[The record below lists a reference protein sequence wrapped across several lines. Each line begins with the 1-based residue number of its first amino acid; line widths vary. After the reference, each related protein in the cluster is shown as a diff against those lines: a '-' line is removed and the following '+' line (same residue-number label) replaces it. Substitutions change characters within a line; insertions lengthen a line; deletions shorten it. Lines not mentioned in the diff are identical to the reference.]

1 MKQKFLHKREKLHTF
16 ALGNKCNNY
25 VKGEKLIYLIK
36 GKDDEVLS

>member
-1 MKQKFLHKREKLHTF
+1 MKQKNLHNMKKLHTF

-36 GKDDEVLS
+36 GKDDGY

>member
-1 MKQKFLHKREKLHTF
+1 MKQKFLHKIKKLHTF

-25 VKGEKLIYLIK
+25 VKGEKLFYLIK

>member
-1 MKQKFLHKREKLHTF
+1 MKHFFLRGCEKVHTF

-36 GKDDEVLS
+36 GKDDGY